1 MLKELKEAVFKGK
14 HDDNDSSNKNIHKEI
29 QIIFLKELN
38 VNCKLKDRITEMKIS
53 LEELKSRFELTEE
66 IIGRHGKTDQSRLAN
81 LKKKNKNERKLTQIQ
96 DL

>member
-14 HDDNDSSNKNIHKEI
+14 HDDNDLSNKNIHKDI
-29 QIIFLKELN
+29 NYFLKRTK
-38 VNCKLKDRITEMKIS
+38 CKFQVERITEMKIS
-53 LEELKSRFELTEE
+53 LEEFKSRSELTEE

-81 LKKKNKNERKLTQIQ
+81 LKKKNKTERKLTQIQ